1 MKKITLF
8 LFAVLFTANMFAVDK
23 LLIVGPG
30 VDIGGNEFAGWDG
43 NIAPLMYAEGNNV
56 FTFTGWF
63 PADADF
69 KFMQNKDWGGQY
81 LNADLDTDGAG
92 YLDLTTGGK
101 LRELREGGADT
112 KFKMETEG
120 FYKITCDLNELTV
133 TAEATDGYNGQPIR
147 FQGYYMV
154 GDATLGGWDLGKS
167 IPLEDQG
174 GSEYSIT
181 TWLKVGTFKLTVA
194 PHTGW
199 DNKYFFF
206 KDESDDSKM
215 KRNQGG
221 DEQWSI
227 TEEGLY
233 TVTINIAD
241 NSISYQKKDFDKLY
255 VVGAAVDGGWSVNDI
270 PMMNMTSS
278 NVFSYTG
285 WFEADKEFKFLP
297 ERKLTSRGLQILNG
311 AGETGYI
318 GNGEETL
325 NPNIEVNGDYK
336 FMLDE
341 SANYKVIC
349 DLNTMKITAEKI
361 DYQDTQ
367 IKYAALYM
375 VGTATPDNEFADDF
389 PTKAV
394 KLTSNDNNTY
404 SATKVALTAGV
415 FKLLTANDRG
425 WSTTHLFRDAND
437 DTKISTDGSGDRK
450 WTISSAKNYDITA
463 DLANMTISIV
473 ENISTNTSNESI
485 YSKPYLQIIS
495 QNKSVKIV
503 LLSDYIAESI
513 ELIDITG
520 KTITTA
526 NNVSNRIVLGNNL
539 HSGIY
544 LIKINIAG
552 KSTVE
557 KVLVK

>member
-1 MKKITLF
+1 MKKIITLS
-8 LFAVLFTANMFAVDK
+8 VFTLLYAASNLFAVDK
-23 LLIVGPG
+23 LYIVGDAIFSNWHG
-30 VDIGGNEFAGWDG
+30 EV
-43 NIAPLMYAEGNNV
+43 APLMYAEGNDV
-56 FTFTGWF
+56 FTYTGYF
-63 PADADF
+63 NVGDSVEGF
-69 KFMQNKDWGGQY
+69 KFMQDTNWGGQY
-81 LNADLDTDGAG
+81 YNADGLVALSPDVPGVLTTDG
-92 YLDLTTGGK
+92 TG
-101 LRELREGGADT
+101 DV
-112 KFKMETEG
+112 KFQMETAG
-120 FYKITCDLNELTV
+120 FYKITCDLVNLTI
-133 TAEATDGYNGQPIR
+133 TAEAKESNDEQPIMYQA
-147 FQGYYMV
+147 FYLV
-154 GDATLGGWDLGKS
+154 GVAALGGWDLGKAMR
-167 IPLEDQG
+167 IEKQNGLT
-174 GSEYSIT
+174 YSRDLY
-181 TWLKVGTFKLTVA
+181 LKAGPFKLA
-194 PHTGW
+194 ISPYEEW
-199 DNKYFFF
+199 NNDYFFF
-206 KDESDDSKM
+206 RDPGDAGKVSRDASDD
-215 KRNQGG
+215 R
-221 DEQWSI
+221 QWTI
-227 TEEGLY
+227 NETGLY
-233 TVTINIAD
+233 AVTIDLSD
-241 NSISYQKKDFDKLY
+241 NSIQFTKKDFDKLY
-255 VVGAAVDGGWSVNDI
+255 VVGDAVHGGWSTENIQMLNEVS
-270 PMMNMTSS
+270 P

-285 WFEADKEFKFLP
+285 WFIADQEFKFLP
-297 ERKLTSRGLQILNG
+297 ERILSGRVFQLMNG
-311 AGETGYI
+311 SGATGYV
-318 GNGEETL
+318 GGGATL
-325 NPNIEVNGDYK
+325 KPDLEGNGDYK
-336 FMLDE
+336 FKLDE
-341 SANYKVIC
+341 SANYTVTC
-349 DLNTMKITAEKI
+349 DLNTMTITAEKI
-361 DYQDTQ
+361 AYQDSE

-437 DTKISTDGSGDRK
+437 DTKISTDGLGDRK

>member
-30 VDIGGNEFAGWDG
+30 VDIGGYEFAGWNGD
-43 NIAPLMYAEGNNV
+43 IAPLMYAEGNNV

-69 KFMQNKDWGGQY
+69 KFMQNKDWSGQY

-101 LRELREGGADT
+101 LREGGADT

-154 GDATLGGWDLGKS
+154 GNATLGNWDLGKS
-167 IPLEDQG
+167 IPLEYQG
-174 GSEYSIT
+174 GVEYSIT
-181 TWLKVGTFKLTVA
+181 TWLKDSTFKLTVA
-194 PHTGW
+194 PHREWDMW

-206 KDESDDSKM
+206 KDASDDSKM
-215 KRNQGG
+215 KRNQEG

-233 TVTINIAD
+233 IVTINIAD
-241 NSISYQKKDFDKLY
+241 NSISYEKKDFDKLY
-255 VVGAAVDGGWSVNDI
+255 VVGDAVDGGWSTGNI

-285 WFEADKEFKFLP
+285 WFVEDKEFKFLP

-311 AGETGYI
+311 AGATGYI
-318 GNGEETL
+318 VNGEETL

-361 DYQDTQ
+361 DYQETE
-367 IKYAALYM
+367 IHYSALYL
-375 VGTATPDNEFADDF
+375 VGTATPDNEVAEDF

-394 KLTSNDNNTY
+394 KLDSNGDNTY
-404 SATKVALTAGV
+404 SAANIDLNAGV
-415 FKLLTANDRG
+415 FKILTANDRG
-425 WSTTHLFRDAND
+425 WWTTHYFRDAD
-437 DTKISTDGSGDRK
+437 DATKISEDGTEDRK
-450 WTISSAKNYDITA
+450 WEITEA
-463 DLANMTISIV
+463 GKYNITVNMSDKTISIV
-473 ENISTNTSNESI
+473 KLFATNKPSDIFINTEVYTSNADI
-485 YSKPYLQIIS
+485 YVNNAVGSVLRLYSTQGQLL
-495 QNKSVKIV
+495 NEVKIAENSQSFT
-503 LLSDYIAESI
+503 LNLNQGIYIAILSI
-513 ELIDITG
+513 
-520 KTITTA
+520 
-526 NNVSNRIVLGNNL
+526 GNNTKSYKL
-539 HSGIY
+539 HIR
-544 LIKINIAG
+544 
-552 KSTVE
+552 
-557 KVLVK
+557 

>member
-30 VDIGGNEFAGWDG
+30 VDIGGYEFAGWNGD
-43 NIAPLMYAEGNNV
+43 IAPLMYAEGNNV

-154 GDATLGGWDLGKS
+154 GNATLGNWDLGKS
-167 IPLEDQG
+167 IPLEYQG
-174 GSEYSIT
+174 GVEYSIT

-194 PHTGW
+194 PHAGF

-206 KDESDDSKM
+206 KDASDDAKM

-221 DEQWSI
+221 DEQWSV

-241 NSISYQKKDFDKLY
+241 NSISYEKKDFDKLY
-255 VVGAAVDGGWSVNDI
+255 VVGDAVDGGWNTSNI

-278 NVFSYTG
+278 NIFSYTG

-375 VGTATPDNEFADDF
+375 VGTATPDKNNPNDF
-389 PTKAV
+389 PTKAIKMV
-394 KLTSNDNNTY
+394 SNGDNTY
-404 SATKVALTAGV
+404 LVKNVQLTTGD

-425 WSTTHLFRDAND
+425 WSTTHFFRDADNAGN
-437 DTKISTDGSGDRK
+437 ISTDGFEDRK
-450 WTISSAKNYDITA
+450 WTISKADKYHITA
-463 DLANMTISIV
+463 DLANMTISIIETV
-473 ENISTNTSNESI
+473 LTDSKTESI
-485 YSKPYLQIIS
+485 KNAKPLQVIS
-495 QNKSVKIV
+495 RNNSIEIV
-503 LLSDYIAESI
+503 LLSNITAEQV
-513 ELIDITG
+513 ELIDLTG
-520 KTITTA
+520 KIIATA
-526 NNVSNRIVLGNNL
+526 NNVKDSIILG
-539 HSGIY
+539 SDFCAGIY
-544 LIKINIAG
+544 LVRVNIAG
-552 KSTVE
+552 KPTVE
-557 KVLVK
+557 KILVK

>member
-30 VDIGGNEFAGWDG
+30 VDIGGYEFAGWNGD
-43 NIAPLMYAEGNNV
+43 IAPLMYAEGNNV

-69 KFMQNKDWGGQY
+69 KFMQDKDWGGQY

-101 LRELREGGADT
+101 LREGGADT

-154 GDATLGGWDLGKS
+154 GNATLGNWDLGKS
-167 IPLEDQG
+167 IPLEYQG
-174 GSEYSIT
+174 GVEYSIT
-181 TWLKVGTFKLTVA
+181 TWLKDSTFKLTVA
-194 PHTGW
+194 PHREWDMW

-206 KDESDDSKM
+206 KDASDDSKM
-215 KRNQGG
+215 KRNQEG

-233 TVTINIAD
+233 IVTINIAD
-241 NSISYQKKDFDKLY
+241 NSISYEKKDFDKLY
-255 VVGAAVDGGWSVNDI
+255 VVGDAVDGGWSTGNI

-285 WFEADKEFKFLP
+285 WFVEDKEFKFLP

-311 AGETGYI
+311 AGATGYI
-318 GNGEETL
+318 VNGEETL

-361 DYQDTQ
+361 DYQETE
-367 IKYAALYM
+367 IHYSALYL
-375 VGTATPDNEFADDF
+375 VGTATPDNEVAEDF

-394 KLTSNDNNTY
+394 KLDSNGDNTY
-404 SATKVALTAGV
+404 SAANIDLNAGV
-415 FKLLTANDRG
+415 FKILTANDRG
-425 WSTTHLFRDAND
+425 WWTTHYFRDAD
-437 DTKISTDGSGDRK
+437 DATKISEDGTEDRK
-450 WTISSAKNYDITA
+450 WEITEA
-463 DLANMTISIV
+463 GKYNITVNMSDKTISIV
-473 ENISTNTSNESI
+473 KLFATNKPSDIFINTEVYTSNADI
-485 YSKPYLQIIS
+485 YVNNAVGSVLRLYSTQGQLL
-495 QNKSVKIV
+495 NEVKIAENSQSFT
-503 LLSDYIAESI
+503 LNLNQGIYIAILSI
-513 ELIDITG
+513 
-520 KTITTA
+520 
-526 NNVSNRIVLGNNL
+526 GNNTKSYKL
-539 HSGIY
+539 HIR
-544 LIKINIAG
+544 
-552 KSTVE
+552 
-557 KVLVK
+557 

>member
-8 LFAVLFTANMFAVDK
+8 LLAVLFTANMFAVDK
-23 LLIVGPG
+23 LLIVGDG
-30 VDIGGNEFAGWDG
+30 VDIGGYEFAGWNGD
-43 NIAPLMYAEGNNV
+43 IAPLMYAEGNNV

-63 PADADF
+63 PADAEF
-69 KFMQNKDWGGQY
+69 KFMQNNDWSGQY
-81 LNADLDTDGAG
+81 LNAAGTG
-92 YLDLTTGGK
+92 YLDLINGGT
-101 LRELREGGADT
+101 LREGGDDT
-112 KFKMETEG
+112 KFKMEIAG
-120 FYKITCDLNELTV
+120 FYKITCDLNALTV
-133 TAEATDGYNGQPIR
+133 TAESVIDGSGQPIR

-154 GDATLGGWDLGKS
+154 GSATLGEWDLGKS
-167 IPLEDQG
+167 IPLEYQG
-174 GSEYSIT
+174 GSEYAVT
-181 TWLKVGTFKLTVA
+181 TWLKAGTFKLTVA
-194 PHTGW
+194 PQVASDEW
-199 DNKYFFF
+199 NSRYFFF
-206 KDESDDSKM
+206 KDTSDDAKM

-221 DEQWSI
+221 DVQWSV
-227 TEEGLY
+227 TEAGLY

-241 NSISYQKKDFDKLY
+241 NSISYEKKDFDKLY
-255 VVGAAVDGGWSVNDI
+255 VVGDAVDGGWSTGNI

-285 WFEADKEFKFLP
+285 WFVADKEFKFLP

-311 AGETGYI
+311 AGATGYI

-341 SANYKVIC
+341 SANYKVTC
-349 DLNTMKITAEKI
+349 DLNTMTITTEKI
-361 DYQDTQ
+361 AYQHTQ

-375 VGTATPDNEFADDF
+375 VGTATPDNEFADVF

-404 SATKVALTAGV
+404 SATKVALTTGV

-425 WSTTHLFRDAND
+425 WSTTNLFRDAND
-437 DTKISTDGSGDRK
+437 AGKISTDGTDDRK

-485 YSKPYLQIIS
+485 YSKPYLQVIS
-495 QNKSVKIV
+495 QNKSVEIV

-513 ELIDITG
+513 ELINITG
-520 KTITTA
+520 KTITTT

-544 LIKINIAG
+544 LVKINIAG

>member
-1 MKKITLF
+1 MKKIITLS
-8 LFAVLFTANMFAVDK
+8 VFTLLYAASNLFAVDK
-23 LLIVGPG
+23 LYIVGDAIFSNWHAD
-30 VDIGGNEFAGWDG
+30 V
-43 NIAPLMYAEGNNV
+43 APLMYSEGNNV
-56 FTFTGWF
+56 FSYTGWF
-63 PADADF
+63 EVGNEGF
-69 KFMQNKDWGGQY
+69 KFIQDSDWGGGY
-81 LNADLDTDGAG
+81 YNANASVTLTPDNPGTLTTNGAG
-92 YLDLTTGGK
+92 DV
-101 LRELREGGADT
+101 
-112 KFKMETEG
+112 KFKFAVAG
-120 FYKITCDLNELTV
+120 FYKITCDLNNLTIM
-133 TAEATDGYNGQPIR
+133 AEAKESHDEQPTQYQAL
-147 FQGYYMV
+147 FLV
-154 GDATLGGWDLGKS
+154 GEASLGGWDLDKAMRIEKQNG
-167 IPLEDQG
+167 LT
-174 GSEYSIT
+174 YSRDLY
-181 TWLKVGTFKLTVA
+181 LKAGTFKLA
-194 PHTGW
+194 ISPYEEW
-199 DNKYFFF
+199 NNDYFFF
-206 KDESDDSKM
+206 RDPGDAGKVSRDASDD
-215 KRNQGG
+215 R
-221 DEQWSI
+221 QWTI
-227 TEEGLY
+227 NETGLY
-233 TVTINIAD
+233 AVTIDLSD
-241 NSISYQKKDFDKLY
+241 NSIQFTKKDFDKLY
-255 VVGAAVDGGWSVNDI
+255 VVGDAVHGGWSTENIQMLNEVS
-270 PMMNMTSS
+270 P

-285 WFEADKEFKFLP
+285 WFIADQEFKFLP
-297 ERKLTSRGLQILNG
+297 ERILSGRVFQLMNG
-311 AGETGYI
+311 SGATGYV
-318 GNGEETL
+318 GGGATL
-325 NPNIEVNGDYK
+325 KPDLEGNGDYK
-336 FMLDE
+336 FKLDE
-341 SANYKVIC
+341 SANYTVTC
-349 DLNTMKITAEKI
+349 DLNTMTITAEKI
-361 DYQDTQ
+361 AYQDSE